1 MLQKLKVLGPGL
13 LYAGAAIGV
22 SHIVQSTRA
31 GAEYG
36 LILLLAILIAH
47 IVKYPFF
54 EIGPR
59 YAASTGKSLVH
70 GYGKIGKWALWL
82 VITITFLTMFI
93 IQAGVTVVT
102 AGIANKIFHLSFAP
116 WQTALGLLAI
126 CLSILLIGRYSLLE
140 NAMKVIMIVL
150 AVTTLGAVASSFFTE
165 PITQSSWE
173 RSFSIFDEIDV
184 IFLIAFVGWM
194 PAPLDIS
201 IWHSLWTTAD
211 QKSGDRWGLKSALFD
226 FKIGYWGTM
235 VLAICFLLLGANVL
249 YGTGKELSPLGSVFA
264 GNLIDVYTLS
274 LGAWAYYIIAI
285 AAFTTMFSTTLTCLD
300 AMPRTMA
307 ALISE
312 IKNHGKHSGSTATEL
327 ASSESRQY
335 YIYNIFT
342 LILGTILVLSLLI
355 KNMGQMI
362 QLATIISFLTAPVIA
377 WLNLKTEK
385 SLPVEHQMSRLAKN
399 MANIGLLFLIIFS
412 LYYLK
417 ILMNI

>member
-1 MLQKLKVLGPGL
+1 MLQKLKTLGPGL

-36 LILLLAILIAH
+36 LVLLLAIFLAH
-47 IVKYPFF
+47 ILKYQFF

-70 GYGKIGKWALWL
+70 GYSKIGKWALWIVL
-82 VITITFLTMFI
+82 AMTFSTMFI

-116 WQTALGLLAI
+116 WQTAFGLLVI
-126 CLSILLIGRYSLLE
+126 CLSILLIGRYVVLE
-140 NAMKVIMIVL
+140 NTMKVIMIVL
-150 AVTTLGAVASSFFTE
+150 ALTTLGAVASSFFSE
-165 PITQSSWE
+165 PITQTQWE
-173 RSFSIFDEIDV
+173 KSFDLFDDV
-184 IFLIAFVGWM
+184 DMIFLIAFIGWM

-201 IWHSLWTTAD
+201 IWHSLWTIAD
-211 QKSGDRWGLKSALFD
+211 RKSGDNWGLKSALFD
-226 FKIGYWGTM
+226 FKVGYWGTM
-235 VLAICFLLLGANVL
+235 ILAICFLLLGANVL
-249 YGTGKELSPLGSVFA
+249 YGTGKVLSPLGSVFA
-264 GNLIDVYTLS
+264 GNLIDIYTIS

-307 ALISE
+307 ALIKELRNEETSSADSDFE
-312 IKNHGKHSGSTATEL
+312 IAEQKTRK
-327 ASSESRQY
+327 Y
-335 YIYNIFT
+335 YLYNIIT
-342 LILGTILVLSLLI
+342 LIVGTILVLSLLI

-362 QLATIISFLTAPVIA
+362 QLATVISFLTAPIIA
-377 WLNLKTEK
+377 WLNMRAAK
-385 SLPVEHQMSRLAKN
+385 SLPAEHRLGKLAKN
-399 MANIGLLFLIIFS
+399 LAYIGLTFLVLFS

-417 ILMNI
+417 ILFKI